1 MKGKSPDQS
10 ALNLFEPVLR
20 QIVQPDHPITILAD
34 SFPWGEI
41 ESEYSTLY
49 SDKGA
54 PAKPVRM
61 MAGLLILKQVF
72 RGSDGG
78 IVTEWA
84 RDPYFQYLCGGNVF
98 IERPPCDPSDLAR
111 FRKRIGKERL
121 DRLLKIAKDLEDRAG
136 IVKIRVNGNSRPG
149 QIGFSY
155 SADSGFYNTIINS
168 IRSLAGKFSGV
179 FTRS

>member
-10 ALNLFEPVLR
+10 TLNLFEPLLR
-20 QIVQPDHPITILAD
+20 QIVKPDHPITVLAD
-34 SFPWGEI
+34 SFPWSEI

-61 MAGLLILKQVF
+61 MAGLLILKQIF
-72 RGSDGG
+72 SGSDGG

-84 RDPYFQYLCGGNVF
+84 RDPNFQYLCGGNVF

-121 DRLLKIAKDLEDRAG
+121 YRLLEMARELQDRAG
-136 IVKIRVNGNSRPG
+136 IGKIRVNGNSRPG
-149 QIGFSY
+149 QKDFSY
-155 SADSGFYNTIINS
+155 SADTGFCNSIING
-168 IRSLAGKFSGV
+168 IRSLAGKFTGV
-179 FTRS
+179 FSR